1 MRIFSPKHQKL
12 VNQCYPS
19 GRTPDKKP
27 KSSETSY
34 LLYYVSSRRS
44 KLEKVSTYLVKR
56 TNVDLN
62 HRRVGNVAVTL
73 EIMHDIV
80 EHCKENL
87 NIFVKDF
94 LNITIKILTN
104 NNFNNDSSIIE
115 LVERTFASI
124 CRNVDGAMSGGDAEF
139 IKLYSS
145 FEKLYFDV
153 AREILDNDD
162 LLLKGCIDISY
173 TTDLAS
179 NPQINHFVPRS
190 VIYALEKFIE
200 RNPRYS
206 ALDLGTPTDQNITKS
221 LSKVQTRTAAL
232 DDIYNTNADL
242 SVKTLQAY
250 FTTTETDKLTLAIKA
265 LLDFLQRS
273 PNKDLLQFICNG
285 IPVQLRY
292 IVVVLLI
299 RHLTDPGTK
308 ADPIISLRLISSLL
322 VSDVSIVGLSIMDMM
337 RKILKYQLDNLAN
350 VNVVNQC
357 RKTIADLNNKIYYR
371 GQTAD
376 MLFELELK
384 LQSTKDESER
394 AVLIEDVDELL
405 THMGKPCVGLELFLN
420 LAPFMDSNGKLKL
433 FDAVDDRFSGGNLLS
448 QLFGM
453 INGMEN
459 AVDQKVLMHLVFQK
473 YKSLALLSGLNY
485 FTENVEEPTRAY
497 YLYHWEA
504 ATFLK
509 MNNYKAQVDLRCG
522 NQTLF
527 NKDELIGFYSD
538 EKINKYSQKG
548 TQILVSNPHNLST
561 SDLFS
566 DLHPQRMNNFAEVN
580 GYNRDSMNGTFSG
593 NDSTRASITRSLNGN
608 GPADLLSWRGIKSSA
623 PKVTDLKRA
632 ISSPKKNIAA
642 RSNTMRGSQSVKS
655 KVTNITFLLNE
666 LRNNDDG
673 NTSHIMQPDEDRPS
687 VLDRND
693 VDTSSSTRV
702 TPPPTRQDY
711 SEANLS
717 NIDQEKFQDAQEEV
731 DLTNSTNGIAA

>member
-34 LLYYVSSRRS
+34 LLYYVNSRRS

-62 HRRVGNVAVTL
+62 HRRIGNVAVTL
-73 EIMHDIV
+73 DIMHDIV

-87 NIFVKDF
+87 NVFVKDF
-94 LNITIKILTN
+94 LNIMIKILTN
-104 NNFNNDSSIIE
+104 NNFNNDVSIIE
-115 LVERTFASI
+115 LVERAFASI

-173 TTDLAS
+173 TTDLAI
-179 NPQINHFVPRS
+179 NPQINHFIPRS
-190 VIYALEKFIE
+190 VMYALEKFTE
-200 RNPRYS
+200 RYPRYS
-206 ALDLGTPTDQNITKS
+206 ALDLGTPTDQYITKS
-221 LSKVQTRTAAL
+221 LSKVQTRTAGL

-250 FTTTETDKLTLAIKA
+250 FTTTETNKLTLAIRA
-265 LLDFLQRS
+265 LLDFLERS

-299 RHLTDPGTK
+299 RHLTDSGNK

-322 VSDVSIVGLSIMDMM
+322 GSDVSIVGLSIMDMM
-337 RKILKYQLDNLAN
+337 RKILKFQLENLSN
-350 VNVVNQC
+350 VKIVDQC

-371 GQTAD
+371 GQIAD

-384 LQSTKDESER
+384 LQSTKDEPER
-394 AVLIEDVDELL
+394 AILIGDVDELL
-405 THMGKPCVGLELFLN
+405 THMSKPCIGLELFLN
-420 LAPFMDSNGKLKL
+420 LAPFMDFSGKLKL
-433 FDAVDDRFSGGNLLS
+433 FDAVDNRFSGGNLLF
-448 QLFGM
+448 QLFEM
-453 INGMEN
+453 ITGIEN
-459 AVDQKVLMHLVFQK
+459 AEAQKILIHLVFQK

-485 FTENVEEPTRAY
+485 FTENITEPIRAY
-497 YLYHWEA
+497 YLYHSEA
-504 ATFLK
+504 AIFLK
-509 MNNYKAQVDLRCG
+509 IDNYGTQVDLKSK

-527 NKDELIGFYSD
+527 SRDELIDFYSD
-538 EKINKYSQKG
+538 ERSNKYSKKG

-566 DLHPQRMNNFAEVN
+566 DNYPQRTNTFSEMN
-580 GYNRDSMNGTFSG
+580 GNRDSTTGTFSA
-593 NDSTRASITRSLNGN
+593 NNSTKASITRSLNGN
-608 GPADLLSWRGIKSSA
+608 GPTDLHSWRGLKNSA

-632 ISSPKKNIAA
+632 ISSPRKNIAA

-666 LRNNDDG
+666 LRNDNDE
-673 NTSHIMQPDEDRPS
+673 NTSHIMTPDEDQPL
-687 VLDRND
+687 VLDKND
-693 VDTSSSTRV
+693 IARSSSMRS
-702 TPPPTRQDY
+702 TPPLTHL
-711 SEANLS
+711 ENNETNLS
-717 NIDQEKFQDAQEEV
+717 NAEQDNFQDAQEEINM
-731 DLTNSTNGIAA
+731 TNQTDRIVV

>member
-34 LLYYVSSRRS
+34 LLYYVNSRRS

-62 HRRVGNVAVTL
+62 HRRIGNVAVTL
-73 EIMHDIV
+73 DIMHDVV

-87 NIFVKDF
+87 NVFVKDF
-94 LNITIKILTN
+94 LNIMIKILTN
-104 NNFNNDSSIIE
+104 NNFNNDVSIIE
-115 LVERTFASI
+115 LVEQTFSSI

-173 TTDLAS
+173 TTDLAI
-179 NPQINHFVPRS
+179 NPQINHFIPRS
-190 VIYALEKFIE
+190 VMYALEKFIE
-200 RNPRYS
+200 RYPRYS
-206 ALDLGTPTDQNITKS
+206 ALDLGTPTDQYITKS
-221 LSKVQTRTAAL
+221 LSKMQTRTAGL

-250 FTTTETDKLTLAIKA
+250 FTTTETNKLTLAIRA
-265 LLDFLQRS
+265 LLDFLERS
-273 PNKDLLQFICNG
+273 PNKDLLQFICDG

-299 RHLTDPGTK
+299 RHLTDSGNK

-322 VSDVSIVGLSIMDMM
+322 GSDVSIVGLSIMDMM
-337 RKILKYQLDNLAN
+337 RKILKFQLENLAN
-350 VNVVNQC
+350 VKIVDQC

-371 GQTAD
+371 GQIAD

-384 LQSTKDESER
+384 LQSTKDEPER
-394 AVLIEDVDELL
+394 AILIGDVDELL
-405 THMGKPCVGLELFLN
+405 THMSKPCIGLELFLN
-420 LAPFMDSNGKLKL
+420 LAPFMDFAGKLKL
-433 FDAVDDRFSGGNLLS
+433 FDAVDNRFSGGNLLF
-448 QLFGM
+448 QLFEM
-453 INGMEN
+453 ITGIEN
-459 AVDQKVLMHLVFQK
+459 AEDQKILIHLVFQK

-485 FTENVEEPTRAY
+485 FTENITEPIRAY
-497 YLYHWEA
+497 YLYHSEA
-504 ATFLK
+504 ALFLK
-509 MNNYKAQVDLRCG
+509 IDNYGAQVDVKSK

-527 NKDELIGFYSD
+527 SRDELIDFYSD
-538 EKINKYSQKG
+538 ERSNKYSKKG

-566 DLHPQRMNNFAEVN
+566 DHYAQRTNTFSEMN
-580 GYNRDSMNGTFSG
+580 GNRDSTTGTFSA
-593 NDSTRASITRSLNGN
+593 NNSTKASITRSLNGN
-608 GPADLLSWRGIKSSA
+608 GPTDLHSWRGLKTSA

-632 ISSPKKNIAA
+632 ISSPRKNIAA

-666 LRNNDDG
+666 LRNENDE
-673 NTSHIMQPDEDRPS
+673 NTSHIMTPDEDQPL
-687 VLDRND
+687 VLDKND
-693 VDTSSSTRV
+693 IARSSSMRS
-702 TPPPTRQDY
+702 TPPLTHLENN
-711 SEANLS
+711 EANLS
-717 NIDQEKFQDAQEEV
+717 NAEQDNFQDAQEEINITDQTDRIV
-731 DLTNSTNGIAA
+731 V